1 MFEVFTIDWV
11 LVHQTIKSI
20 FELVHNLNESSLVKN
35 IQEINEEARF
45 NMMNLERWGDSLKVL
60 LVINKTIGTYM
71 LNV

>member
-45 NMMNLERWGDSLKVL
+45 NMMNLERWGDSSKIL
-60 LVINKTIGTYM
+60 LVSKTIGTYM

>member
-20 FELVHNLNESSLVKN
+20 FELVHNLNESTLVKN

>member
-1 MFEVFTIDWV
+1 
-11 LVHQTIKSI
+11 
-20 FELVHNLNESSLVKN
+20 VHNLNESTLVKN